1 MFKVMNESIRL
12 VVVLTNANKVNLGFF
27 CSLLQL
33 KDHYAG
39 ELKFNFQDKSQD
51 LEVLLCLFRRS
62 SVKMVFLKILQ
73 ISQDSTCVGDFF

>member
-12 VVVLTNANKVNLGFF
+12 VVITNANKVNLVFF

-39 ELKFNFQDKSQD
+39 GLKFNFQDQSQD

-73 ISQDSTCVGDFF
+73 ISQDSRCVGDFF